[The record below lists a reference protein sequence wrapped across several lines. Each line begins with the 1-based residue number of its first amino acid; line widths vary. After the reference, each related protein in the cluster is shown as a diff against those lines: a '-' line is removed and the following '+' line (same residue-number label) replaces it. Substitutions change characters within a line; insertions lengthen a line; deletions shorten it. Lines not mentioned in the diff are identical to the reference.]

1 MLIPVNIKSEAGI
14 KRDGTRFEG
23 NFYVDGQWVRFQRG
37 LPRKIGGYKQISNYS
52 LGIVRQIHT
61 LGLDNFAYTH
71 IGHQYGVQR
80 FTINVNGNTSAP
92 ADRTPA
98 GFVDNANYNWMFDAM
113 FDGAGSGNVIIAH
126 ATDSLMDITSGT
138 NYPIYIGDAYGTSDL
153 TQIPGVSASGGIV
166 VLHPY
171 LFLYSKNGFLQ
182 WSDINDPTNFI
193 SGDAGNAFITASKIV
208 KGMPLRGG
216 GQNPAGLFWSLDS
229 LIRCYYTGGSD
240 VFGFDTIS
248 SQISILAVNSVIE
261 YDGIYFW
268 IGRDRFMMY
277 NGVVREV
284 PNNLNINYFFD
295 GLNLNYANKIFAYK
309 VPRYGEI
316 WWCYPRDDATECTHA
331 VIYNFR
337 ENTWYDTQL
346 PNNGRSAGLYA
357 QVFPS
362 PILAGVDP
370 ILPPVLSDT
379 RITEDYDAPG
389 DEPTPTLALN
399 FITQTYQAGL
409 YTVNGIRIT
418 EEVDTRVINNGP
430 VTYKIWR
437 HEFGVDEIDGSSVNA
452 VESFFETGDI
462 ALIISDPPKNRAIHV
477 EMMEPDFVQV
487 GEMTV
492 QITGRINARAPEVL
506 GPLRAFP
513 AVPSEKYEQQVFFK
527 EQRREL
533 RFRFS
538 SNTVNGD
545 YQMGQIVVHIEPADG
560 RYQS

>member
-1 MLIPVNIKSEAGI
+1 MLVPVNVRSEAGI

-37 LPRKIGGYKQISNYS
+37 LPRKIGGYRQISNYS
-52 LGIVRQIHT
+52 SGIVRQIHT
-61 LGLDNFAYTH
+61 LGLNNFAYTH
-71 IGHQYGVQR
+71 IGHQLGVQR
-80 FTINVNGNTSAP
+80 FTIDVDGNTSAP
-92 ADRTPA
+92 IDRTPVT
-98 GFVDNANYNWMFDAM
+98 FVENFNYNWMFDAM
-113 FDGAGSGNVIIAH
+113 FDGGGGGNVIIAH
-126 ATDSLMDITSGT
+126 ASDTLMDITSDA
-138 NYPIYIGDAYGTSDL
+138 NYVAYIGDAYGTAIL
-153 TQIPGVSASGGIV
+153 TPIPTAGVSGGIV

-171 LFLYSKNGFLQ
+171 LFMFSSDGYVK
-182 WSDINDPTNFI
+182 WSDVNDPTNFT
-193 SGDAGNAFITASKIV
+193 SGDAGDAFITASKIV
-208 KGMPLRGG
+208 KGLPLRGG

-229 LIRCYYTGGSD
+229 LIRCYYTGGPD
-240 VFGFDTIS
+240 VFAFDTIS

-284 PNNLNINYFFD
+284 PNNMNINYFFD
-295 GLNLNYANKIFAYK
+295 GLNTNNANKIFAYK

-316 WWCYPRDDATECTHA
+316 WWCYPRGDATECTHA

-346 PNNGRSAGLYA
+346 PNSGRSAGLYA

-370 ILPPVLSDT
+370 ILLPPADT
-379 RITEDYDAPG
+379 RITEADD
-389 DEPTPTLALN
+389 
-399 FITQTYQAGL
+399 
-409 YTVNGIRIT
+409 IRIT
-418 EEVDTRVINNGP
+418 EDGNTRVVDNGTI
-430 VTYKIWR
+430 TYKIWR
-437 HEFGVDEIDGSSVNA
+437 HEFGVDEIDGPSVNA

-477 EMMEPDFVQV
+477 EMMEPDFVQA

-492 QITGRINARAPEVL
+492 QITGRINARAPEIA

-513 AVPSEKYEQQVFFK
+513 AVASEKYEQQVFFK

-533 RFRFS
+533 RFRFA
-538 SNTVNGD
+538 SNTVNGN
-545 YQMGQIVVHIEPADG
+545 YQMGQIIVHIEPSDG